1 MTENELNKLVK
12 IPINGTLDLHGF
24 QPREIKELVLEYIQE
39 CIRLGIYECI
49 RLGIYE
55 CRIIHGKGRGTL
67 REIVHS
73 ILRKH
78 PVVSSFSIGVNNA
91 GGWGSVSFIIDAK
104 HSTRTG

>member
-1 MTENELNKLVK
+1 MTEKERDEPVR

-24 QPREIKELVLEYIQE
+24 QPRDVKELVLEYIDE
-39 CIRLGIYECI
+39 CARLGIC
-49 RLGIYE
+49 E

-78 PVVSSFSIGVNNA
+78 PVVSSFSVGVINS
-91 GGWGSVSFIIDAK
+91 GGWGSTSFVIDA
-104 HSTRTG
+104 HNTTNLEGL